1 MGGDDKQV
9 YYFTWP
15 YIAYVYTYFDLYIYI
30 YILYSQHA
38 TQYYCR
44 HRVATSVFT
53 FNISSANGAPLS
65 SELLYLYGS
74 LLFSYIAE
82 TISRN
87 TLILANVFASG
98 FSSGFS
104 LKYSLSS
111 TILSQFASD
120 KWPVNFWSQ
129 RA

>member
-1 MGGDDKQV
+1 MIKKYIILHGLILHTYV
-9 YYFTWP
+9 RTLIFT
-15 YIAYVYTYFDLYIYI
+15 YI

-65 SELLYLYGS
+65 SGLLYLYGS

-104 LKYSLSS
+104 LNYSLSS